1 MLSLLAHMQLDLIA
15 FVGVIDIHFNNKNKH
30 LKNKKLH
37 KKVKLL
43 LRKSQQTKITFFK
56 IFFFIDFLLW
66 KEEVKTVIYTMIY
79 SSSKYIQ
86 IQYLT
91 LILIIVIQL
100 LYMYQIL

>member
-43 LRKSQQTKITFFK
+43 LRKSQQTKITFF
-56 IFFFIDFLLW
+56 
-66 KEEVKTVIYTMIY
+66 
-79 SSSKYIQ
+79 
-86 IQYLT
+86 
-91 LILIIVIQL
+91 
-100 LYMYQIL
+100 